1 MSLSNLVTLKDSDR
15 AECGLKI
22 FGIAV
27 GLLIL
32 MATVALLSMLMTRT
46 VDGQLAIMPSR
57 LST

>member
-1 MSLSNLVTLKDSDR
+1 
-15 AECGLKI
+15 LKI

-32 MATVALLSMLMTRT
+32 MATVALLSMLVTRT
-46 VDGQLAIMPSR
+46 VDGQLATMPSR